1 MFINQYY
8 SNISL
13 LQCHAMILSI
23 DWVESET
30 WWDELAAQAKH
41 QIDMHS
47 TTQPHISYHIHWL
60 SSYPDKLHFLDSLTL
75 WWYNKGGDIMVDN
88 CSTTGQIVSPLLPTS
103 TTTDIYL
110 FMIFPK
116 NNLTSNN
123 LLLILS
129 SSIRILIVTLL
140 YMDFIL
146 KILKFGYLFLWHDII
161 LVL

>member
-1 MFINQYY
+1 
-8 SNISL
+8 
-13 LQCHAMILSI
+13 MILSI

-88 CSTTGQIVSPLLPTS
+88 CSTTGRIVSPLF
-103 TTTDIYL
+103 IVHINNHRYL
-110 FMIFPK
+110 LVYDFSQ

-129 SSIRILIVTLL
+129 SSIRILIVTLP
-140 YMDFIL
+140 YIDFIL
-146 KILKFGYLFLWHDII
+146 GSWNLDIYFFNHMLNQQRILDDTT
-161 LVL
+161 

>member
-1 MFINQYY
+1 
-8 SNISL
+8 
-13 LQCHAMILSI
+13 MILSI

-116 NNLTSNN
+116 IILLATICH

-129 SSIRILIVTLL
+129 SSIRILIVTLH
-140 YMDFIL
+140 YMHFIIRSWNLDPDVVRVLVAML
-146 KILKFGYLFLWHDII
+146 KIWHNI
-161 LVL
+161 